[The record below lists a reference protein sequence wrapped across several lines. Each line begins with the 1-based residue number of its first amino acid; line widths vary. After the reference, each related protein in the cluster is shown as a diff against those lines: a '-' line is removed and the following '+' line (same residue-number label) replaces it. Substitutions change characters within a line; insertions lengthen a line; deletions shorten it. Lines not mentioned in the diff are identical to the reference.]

1 MFSLVIILILLGL
14 FILKNENACKN
25 RCMIIDA
32 IFEHHICVL
41 KTRTFKDQ
49 NSFDMLR
56 HFEVDYNDAEPYGK
70 TLFRLY
76 DWGCTR
82 ILPKEKYEIIKPY
95 IKESKK

>member
-1 MFSLVIILILLGL
+1 MFPLVIILVLLGL

-25 RCMIIDA
+25 RCIIVNA
-32 IFEHHICVL
+32 IFEHHICAL
-41 KTRTFKDQ
+41 

-56 HFEVDYNDAEPYGK
+56 HFEVEYNDVEPYGK

-76 DWGCTR
+76 DWGYTR

-95 IKESKK
+95 IKESVK

>member
-1 MFSLVIILILLGL
+1 MFLLVIILVLLGL

-25 RCMIIDA
+25 RCIIVDA
-32 IFEHHICVL
+32 IFEHHIYAL
-41 KTRTFKDQ
+41 

-56 HFEVDYNDAEPYGK
+56 HFEVDYNDAEPYDK

-76 DWGCTR
+76 DWGYTR

-95 IKESKK
+95 IKESVK

>member
-1 MFSLVIILILLGL
+1 MFSLVILLVLLGL

-25 RCMIIDA
+25 RCIIINA
-32 IFEHHICVL
+32 IFVHHICVL

-56 HFEVDYNDAEPYGK
+56 HFEVDYNDTEPYSK

-95 IKESKK
+95 IKEK